1 MKLRI
6 KKKTNKINEEDVNT
20 SNITDPTLVN
30 QVQQLQNDKQKIQDE
45 FNKAQEI
52 FNKAQEDYNDK
63 IKKINDRL
71 AQLMKKQESINAKNG
86 KNNQQTN
93 ESFKVKKNS
102 IKLFEGEAKKNLLVD
117 ALTDILTDN
126 KDEFSYDLS
135 KDEIRR
141 VARKINDYLTEH
153 KNDNIVWEDIRM
165 VIKNYLIKHN
175 SISFSQSEINLLN
188 DLLED
193 YILNNNEYKEFNKYF
208 E

>member
-6 KKKTNKINEEDVNT
+6 KKKTNKINEEDVNV
-20 SNITDPTLVN
+20 SNITDPTLVS
-30 QVQQLQNDKQKIQDE
+30 QAQQLQNDKQKIQDV

-52 FNKAQEDYNDK
+52 FNKAQEDYNNEMK
-63 IKKINDRL
+63 NINDKL
-71 AQLMKKQESINAKNG
+71 AQLMQKQESINAKNG
-86 KNNQQTN
+86 NQQAN

-102 IKLFEGEAKKNLLVD
+102 RKLFEGEAKKSLLVD

-141 VARKINDYLTEH
+141 VARKVNDYLTEH

-193 YILNNNEYKEFNKYF
+193 YILNNDEYKEFNKYF

>member
-6 KKKTNKINEEDVNT
+6 KKKTNKINEEEVNV
-20 SNITDPTLVN
+20 SNITDPTLVS
-30 QVQQLQNDKQKIQDE
+30 QAQQLQNDKQKIQDV

-52 FNKAQEDYNDK
+52 FNKAQEDYNNEMK
-63 IKKINDRL
+63 NINDKL
-71 AQLMKKQESINAKNG
+71 AQLMQKQESINAKNG
-86 KNNQQTN
+86 NQQAN

-102 IKLFEGEAKKNLLVD
+102 RKLFEGEAKKSLLVD

-141 VARKINDYLTEH
+141 VARKVNDYLTEH

-193 YILNNNEYKEFNKYF
+193 YILNNDEYKEFNKYF

>member
-6 KKKTNKINEEDVNT
+6 KKKTNKINEEDVNA
-20 SNITDPTLVN
+20 SNITDPTLVS
-30 QVQQLQNDKQKIQDE
+30 QAQQLQNDKQKIQDV

-52 FNKAQEDYNDK
+52 FNKAQEDYNNEMK
-63 IKKINDRL
+63 NINDKL
-71 AQLMKKQESINAKNG
+71 AQLMQKQESINAKNG
-86 KNNQQTN
+86 NNNQQAN

-102 IKLFEGEAKKNLLVD
+102 KRLFEGEAKKSLLVD
-117 ALTDILTDN
+117 ALTDILTNNVED
-126 KDEFSYDLS
+126 FSYDLS

-141 VARKINDYLTEH
+141 VARKVNDYLTEH

-175 SISFSQSEINLLN
+175 SISFSHSEINLLN

-193 YILNNNEYKEFNKYF
+193 YILNNDEYKEFNKYF

>member
-6 KKKTNKINEEDVNT
+6 KKKTNKINEEEVNV
-20 SNITDPTLVN
+20 SNITDPTLVS
-30 QVQQLQNDKQKIQDE
+30 QAQQLQNDKQKIQDV

-52 FNKAQEDYNDK
+52 FNKAQEDYNNEMK
-63 IKKINDRL
+63 NINDKL
-71 AQLMKKQESINAKNG
+71 AQLMQKQESINAKNG
-86 KNNQQTN
+86 NQQAN

-102 IKLFEGEAKKNLLVD
+102 KKLFEGEAKKSLLVD

-126 KDEFSYDLS
+126 KDDFSYDLS

-141 VARKINDYLTEH
+141 VARKVNDYLTEH

-193 YILNNNEYKEFNKYF
+193 YILNNDEYKEFNKYF

>member
-6 KKKTNKINEEDVNT
+6 KKKTNKINEEDVNV
-20 SNITDPTLVN
+20 SNITDPTLVS
-30 QVQQLQNDKQKIQDE
+30 QAQQLQNDKQKIQDV

-52 FNKAQEDYNDK
+52 FNKAQEDYNNEMK
-63 IKKINDRL
+63 NINDKL
-71 AQLMKKQESINAKNG
+71 AQLMQKQESINAKNG
-86 KNNQQTN
+86 NNNQQAN

-102 IKLFEGEAKKNLLVD
+102 KRLFEGEAKKSLLVD
-117 ALTDILTDN
+117 ALTDILTNNVED
-126 KDEFSYDLS
+126 FSYDLS

-141 VARKINDYLTEH
+141 VARKVNDYLTEH

-175 SISFSQSEINLLN
+175 SISFSHSEINLLN

-193 YILNNNEYKEFNKYF
+193 YILNNDEYKEFNKYF